1 MKSSRLFSMFSKFT
15 EQLCLETPLKIFWMK
30 VMFCIACPFDVW
42 NKRNESTGLE
52 TLWKSTFTILPK
64 KELRK
69 KCLFLRILRIFL
81 KITIFQNIPGWLLL
95 DHWYSYKLTVDQESK
110 NMLKFNLF
118 IDKRSYHIENSL
130 QNQYSDNIQISALV
144 SIWWNH

>member
-1 MKSSRLFSMFSKFT
+1 MKSARLFSMFSKFT
-15 EQLCLETPLKIFWMK
+15 EQLCLEIPLKIFWMK
-30 VMFCIACPFDVW
+30 VMFCTACPFDVW
-42 NKRNESTGLE
+42 NKRKHWSRDALEKYFHNST
-52 TLWKSTFTILPK
+52 K
-64 KELRK
+64 KKLRK

-81 KITIFQNIPGWLLL
+81 KIMIFQNIPGWLLL
-95 DHWYSYKLTVDQESK
+95 DHWCSYKLTVDQESK